1 MQIKDKTKKIT
12 THTTTNLGQWWPP
25 QTRESKN
32 PKEWEK
38 KIAMREKFKY
48 ELTLVK
54 EDEDKIP
61 HTYTT
66 E

>member
-1 MQIKDKTKKIT
+1 M
-12 THTTTNLGQWWPP
+12 
-25 QTRESKN
+25 ESKN